1 MHLTYRKPKP
11 GVYLGDKPS
20 YKPDVNNGVILIT
33 STIMR
38 NVMSSAAKAE
48 CGALFNNTKDGV
60 ALRNA
65 LAEMGHPQ
73 PPTPVQVVNSTTNG
87 FANKQLR
94 QRKSKSMD
102 MRFYWI
108 QDRVEQKE
116 FHVYWQP
123 GHTNL
128 ADYFTKHHSP
138 AHHRRERATHLHCP
152 EILALALRG
161 CVNPIYLAHGTQP
174 DGTPKQ
180 SQMSQRTRVRC
191 RSGQTRIAAIL
202 TAKQSRTTH

>member
-1 MHLTYRKPKP
+1 
-11 GVYLGDKPS
+11 
-20 YKPDVNNGVILIT
+20 
-33 STIMR
+33 MR
-38 NVMSSAAKAE
+38 NVMSSAVEAE

-60 ALRNA
+60 ALRNT

-73 PPTPVQVVNSTTNG
+73 PPTPVQVDNSTTHG
-87 FANKQLR
+87 FANKQIR

-102 MRFYWI
+102 MRFYWV
-108 QDRVEQKE
+108 QDRIEQQQ

-123 GHTNL
+123 GRTNL

-138 AHHRRERATHLHCP
+138 AHHRRERATYLHRP

-161 CVNPIYLAHGTQP
+161 CVNPAFLSHGNQSG
-174 DGTPKQ
+174 GTPKQ
-180 SQMSQRTRVRC
+180 SKTTRLTRFGTC
-191 RSGQTRIAAIL
+191 RSHPTNPSII